1 MGGEDRATPR
11 RELEVA
17 SLPSRHHLWLGE
29 ARPPPQH
36 DNYVQTE
43 SSFQI
48 ITALWCRITL
58 NPLLTPSAAHTLSDG
73 ECHTLAAAAPLPH
86 LLFVASSQSLLLAA
100 AAAPLPRPLFAASDD
115 SLQILNI

>member
-48 ITALWCRITL
+48 ITALWCRMYEIQDCYSIDKYAI
-58 NPLLTPSAAHTLSDG
+58 LLLR
-73 ECHTLAAAAPLPH
+73 
-86 LLFVASSQSLLLAA
+86 SLLLAA